1 MNFLGVGPAEFGI
14 ILLIML
20 VVAGPKRM
28 AQWAYILG
36 QYMGKLRAM
45 WEETAAVIKQ
55 ELEQAG
61 VEPEVV
67 DSLQQWIDPRTRGKV
82 NPLNKL
88 TEEVTRP
95 VKGALKPVQ
104 DAINEVGQTSIEAAE
119 SAPAPEQTESLE
131 TDSPDD
137 DSADATPSTPG
148 RYDAWTPS

>member
-1 MNFLGVGPAEFGI
+1 MNILGVGPAEFGI
-14 ILLIML
+14 ILLLML

-36 QYMGKLRAM
+36 QYMAKLRAM
-45 WEETAAVIKQ
+45 WEETSALIKK

-67 DSLQQWIDPRTRGKV
+67 DSLQQWIDPRTRSKA
-82 NPLNKL
+82 NPLNRL

-95 VKGALKPVQ
+95 VKSALKPVQ
-104 DAINEVGQTSIEAAE
+104 DVINEVGPTQIDTANTAAAADTSE
-119 SAPAPEQTESLE
+119 SSDAPASGE
-131 TDSPDD
+131 DSS
-137 DSADATPSTPG
+137 SASSPSPG